1 MYIEYVRVMYQAA
14 GLARCDFQFFY
25 RRDDF
30 LHVFIWGGADIYCE
44 EDLNSYDGRWTVTNV
59 FDPIEHIN
67 KDTAYYSVWST
78 VCIRQNKFGML
89 KKNELFDDLMINT

>member
-1 MYIEYVRVMYQAA
+1 M
-14 GLARCDFQFFY
+14 
-25 RRDDF
+25 
-30 LHVFIWGGADIYCE
+30 FIGGGADIYCE

-78 VCIRQNKFGML
+78 VCIR
-89 KKNELFDDLMINT
+89 

>member
-1 MYIEYVRVMYQAA
+1 MGVGV
-14 GLARCDFQFFY
+14 G
-25 RRDDF
+25 
-30 LHVFIWGGADIYCE
+30 VGGADIYCE

-78 VCIRQNKFGML
+78 VCIR
-89 KKNELFDDLMINT
+89 

>member
-1 MYIEYVRVMYQAA
+1 MHDVIFSSSTGVMISYMCSL
-14 GLARCDFQFFY
+14 GGGG
-25 RRDDF
+25 
-30 LHVFIWGGADIYCE
+30 WGGADIYCE

-78 VCIRQNKFGML
+78 VCIR
-89 KKNELFDDLMINT
+89 